1 MNYRLNA
8 YNKIFKDSIEHPEKW
23 NIADHYINFINKT
36 HVPHI
41 MAVPVGNFI
50 RSKS

>member
-1 MNYRLNA
+1 MRR
-8 YNKIFKDSIEHPEKW
+8 YNKIFKDCIEHPEKW

-36 HVPHI
+36 HMPHI
-41 MAVPVGNFI
+41 IIKVVPVGNFI